1 MLRGIDLEED
11 IKELEPVTTENRDND
26 KSSLGSKIQGICFKK
41 EVIHRT
47 IKKAKNM
54 LPINLQKF
62 LSRVRCC
69 LMK

>member
-1 MLRGIDLEED
+1 ML
-11 IKELEPVTTENRDND
+11 
-26 KSSLGSKIQGICFKK
+26 KK

-62 LSRVRCC
+62 LSKVLFDEMIGAQDRLNWVEEKKKEGAEKAYVNHSKEIS
-69 LMK
+69 L